1 MNLKKNI
8 YIVNFFTAI
17 IPILIISMVTY
28 FIFSKEIKELEEE
41 KFEFISQ
48 SIEKNL
54 DEKISNTLEMLIYLE
69 EGYKDEDNHL
79 KEMDNGGSE
88 KEKTDHMLHHMGK
101 LSTLENTVKFIAYG
115 TAEKQ
120 MFFDENAGDQNL
132 PSDYDPTTR
141 PWYVGALNSKDYYL
155 SEVYIHEGTKEPIV
169 TLSKK
174 IETNGRVEGVLTAL
188 LDLSV
193 ISKILS
199 EYKIGGDGHFFI
211 LDKNNEVLI
220 RSVGDKDKFKYIADM
235 NLNDLSNHEF
245 EKNTPEGKVIYHI
258 YKLKKLDATLV
269 GCVLEK
275 KLHAPLHKLKGI
287 VFMII
292 FIVVIMISV
301 MLFIFGKF
309 FDKSLGRLSYIV
321 NSISDGN
328 YTKNI
333 DKLTEMI
340 GEKSELKIIKEAIK
354 KMNYEI
360 VKREMELK
368 YISETDPLTK
378 IYNRRAIISFIEIEI
393 QRSKNFGLEYTLI
406 MFDLDKFKRLNDR
419 FGHLF
424 GDEVLREVCKK
435 VSNNIKD
442 TDKFGRY
449 GGEEFLIILPDTGF
463 TEGIAVADRLREK
476 IEQMT
481 WEKDVV
487 VTVSMGV
494 IRNMKADTLDISLE
508 RVDNLLYK
516 AKNNGRNRIEFQKV

>member
-1 MNLKKNI
+1 
-8 YIVNFFTAI
+8 
-17 IPILIISMVTY
+17 
-28 FIFSKEIKELEEE
+28 
-41 KFEFISQ
+41 
-48 SIEKNL
+48 
-54 DEKISNTLEMLIYLE
+54 MLIYLE
-69 EGYKDEDNHL
+69 ESYKNEDNHL
-79 KEMDNGGSE
+79 KEIDNGDSK

-141 PWYVGALNSKDYYL
+141 PWYIGALNSKDYYL
-155 SEVYIHEGTKEPIV
+155 SEVYIHAGTKIPIV

-174 IETNGRVEGVLTAL
+174 VEKNGSVEGVLTAL

-193 ISKILS
+193 ISKTLL
-199 EYKIGGDGHFFI
+199 EYKIGEDGRFFI
-211 LDKNNEVLI
+211 LDKNNKMLI
-220 RSVGDKDKFKYIADM
+220 GSEGDKEKFKYIADV
-235 NLNDLSNHEF
+235 NLNDLNSHGF
-245 EKNTPEGKVIYHI
+245 EKNTPGGKVIYHI
-258 YKLKKLDATLV
+258 YKLKKLDAALV
-269 GCVLEK
+269 GYVFEK
-275 KLHAPLHKLKGI
+275 DLHAPLHKLKGI
-287 VFMII
+287 VFIVI
-292 FIVVIMISV
+292 FIVVIIISV
-301 MLFIFGKF
+301 MLFILGKF

-354 KMNYEI
+354 NMNYEI

-393 QRSKNFGLEYTLI
+393 QRSKNFELEYTLI

-449 GGEEFLIILPDTGF
+449 GGEEFLIILPGTGF
-463 TEGIAVADRLREK
+463 SEGILVAERLRGK
-476 IEQMT
+476 IEEMT
-481 WEKDVV
+481 WEKDIV

-516 AKNNGRNRIEFQKV
+516 AKNNGRNRIEFQKI